1 MGAWSMLL
9 ALGLT
14 LVIAGLY
21 THWSISLI
29 GALLPVWA
37 VAAELRR
44 RRRADRRD

>member
-14 LVIAGLY
+14 MVIVGLY

-29 GALLPVWA
+29 GAILPLWA
-37 VAAELRR
+37 VVAELRR
-44 RRRADRRD
+44 RRRSRLP